1 MLPVSAEDK
10 GRLEG
15 SAALAL
21 RFQGRR
27 VAVLRSPEFFAHRK
41 EERCARVWGTTCPR
55 HPHIQVG
62 SAPPCQGEPG
72 LGGETRAG
80 AEEANLSK
88 VLRAMGF
95 LPALPAQLLAGSH
108 PVPSRQ
114 GWIFWLCLP
123 GSQQGCCIFTAPL
136 SPLSLWQH
144 KEHRPSERE
153 SSGFHA
159 GT

>member
-72 LGGETRAG
+72 LGGGNAG
-80 AEEANLSK
+80 RGWRSQPFQGFEGD
-88 VLRAMGF
+88 GF
-95 LPALPAQLLAGSH
+95 LACASSTAACWEPSRPEQAGLDFLAL
-108 PVPSRQ
+108 PSRQ
-114 GWIFWLCLP
+114 PTGLLYFYSSSLP
-123 GSQQGCCIFTAPL
+123 T
-136 SPLSLWQH
+136 
-144 KEHRPSERE
+144 
-153 SSGFHA
+153 
-159 GT
+159 